1 MIGSI
6 KSTVKDTA
14 IYGFGNVAIK
24 LVGLVLIPIYTN
36 KKYFSTEDFGII
48 GMLDISGMVLLALL
62 SFSLQ
67 QSFTRWYWDKDHR
80 DNQKGIFFMVFISQV
95 VVAIALCLLLIPLSG
110 TFSKMLFQSTDW
122 TNAIVLLIIASAI
135 QSLNYLISTLMRL
148 QSKSS
153 LYTITNVIKLIVV
166 LVLTLYFI
174 LFRKMGIDGIYL
186 AQVIGNGL
194 FILMLAGYT
203 LKNCRVYFNWKALRE
218 MNVYGFPLFIG
229 GLSAVL
235 LNVVDRFSLNT
246 MSVLTAV
253 ALYTLAIKVSSVIKL
268 VLVDSVRLAILPT
281 FLKKIDSSDN
291 RRFYSKILTYT
302 SFVTM
307 VAIVGVSLFSME
319 VIKLISNSKDF
330 WGAIAIVPILCLSIF
345 FVNMKEVTVYGLHI
359 AKKSKTFGGIVVV
372 TTIINIILNIIFIP
386 LWDITGAA
394 IATLISQFL
403 YWLGCYI
410 FGQKAF
416 HIPYELKKLFILFA
430 VGSIFSFSSLLLN
443 DLDLVIRLPLKVFLA
458 FIFPIVI
465 YFFNFYD
472 RVEIDAIKG
481 FFRKWANLKNLK
493 SNLQSLKNIKDED

>member
-1 MIGSI
+1 
-6 KSTVKDTA
+6 
-14 IYGFGNVAIK
+14 
-24 LVGLVLIPIYTN
+24 
-36 KKYFSTEDFGII
+36 
-48 GMLDISGMVLLALL
+48 
-62 SFSLQ
+62 
-67 QSFTRWYWDKDHR
+67 
-80 DNQKGIFFMVFISQV
+80 
-95 VVAIALCLLLIPLSG
+95 
-110 TFSKMLFQSTDW
+110 
-122 TNAIVLLIIASAI
+122 
-135 QSLNYLISTLMRL
+135 
-148 QSKSS
+148 
-153 LYTITNVIKLIVV
+153 
-166 LVLTLYFI
+166 
-174 LFRKMGIDGIYL
+174 
-186 AQVIGNGL
+186 
-194 FILMLAGYT
+194 
-203 LKNCRVYFNWKALRE
+203 VYFNWKALRE

-372 TTIINIILNIIFIP
+372 TTIINLLLNIIFIP

-416 HIPYELKKLFILFA
+416 HIPYELKKLFILFGIGA
-430 VGSIFSFSSLLLN
+430 LFSFSSLLLN
-443 DLDLVIRLPLKVFLA
+443 DLDLAIRLPLKVFLA

-481 FFRKWANLKNLK
+481 FFRKWTNLKNLK